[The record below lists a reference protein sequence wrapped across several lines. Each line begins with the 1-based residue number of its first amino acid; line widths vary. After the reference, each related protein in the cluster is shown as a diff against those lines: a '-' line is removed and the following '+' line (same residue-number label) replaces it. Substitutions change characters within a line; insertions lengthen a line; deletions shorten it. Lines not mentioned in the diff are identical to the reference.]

1 MPEGPIDLSVPR
13 RVHVVGVG
21 GAGMSAIA
29 EVLAAMGHEVT
40 GSDLKASAG
49 LDRLEAVGITVTV
62 GHAGTNLGRAE
73 ILTRSTAVPDRNP
86 ECRAALE
93 AGIPVLSRAD
103 VLTAICGQRNTI
115 AVAGTHGKT
124 TTASMLAL
132 VLRQAGVR
140 PSFIIGGDVNEI
152 GTGAAWDSGDLMV
165 VEADES
171 DGTFVRLP
179 RTAAIVTNVEPDHLD
194 HHGDYGELLSAFAR
208 FVEETDG
215 PVVVGV
221 DDPDGARLVAESEG
235 AGVGVGTAVDAGWR
249 IVDVDESWAGVRFTL
264 LAPDGDRLP
273 LSLPVPGLHN
283 ARNAAC
289 AAVIS
294 RLLGIPPDAIAEGLG
309 NFGGVAR
316 RFEHRGTSGGIE
328 FVDDYAHLPTE
339 VRATIAAASSGAWR
353 RLVAVFQPHRYSRTE
368 ALWSD
373 FGDSFE
379 GADRVYITD
388 VYPAGEA
395 PRPGVSGQLIAD
407 AVERSS
413 PDIDVHYIPRH
424 DDLVEA
430 LAADLED
437 GDLCLTMGAGDLT
450 SVPDEVRGRRDA

>member
-1 MPEGPIDLSVPR
+1 
-13 RVHVVGVG
+13 
-21 GAGMSAIA
+21 MSAIA

-152 GTGAAWDSGDLMV
+152 GTGAAWDSGEIMV

-179 RTAAIVTNVEPDHLD
+179 RTAAIVTNVEPDHPRPPWGL
-194 HHGDYGELLSAFAR
+194 R
-208 FVEETDG
+208 
-215 PVVVGV
+215 
-221 DDPDGARLVAESEG
+221 
-235 AGVGVGTAVDAGWR
+235 GTPCR
-249 IVDVDESWAGVRFTL
+249 IRTIRR
-264 LAPDGDRLP
+264 GDR
-273 LSLPVPGLHN
+273 
-283 ARNAAC
+283 
-289 AAVIS
+289 
-294 RLLGIPPDAIAEGLG
+294 
-309 NFGGVAR
+309 
-316 RFEHRGTSGGIE
+316 
-328 FVDDYAHLPTE
+328 
-339 VRATIAAASSGAWR
+339 
-353 RLVAVFQPHRYSRTE
+353 
-368 ALWSD
+368 
-373 FGDSFE
+373 
-379 GADRVYITD
+379 
-388 VYPAGEA
+388 
-395 PRPGVSGQLIAD
+395 
-407 AVERSS
+407 RS
-413 PDIDVHYIPRH
+413 
-424 DDLVEA
+424 
-430 LAADLED
+430 
-437 GDLCLTMGAGDLT
+437 
-450 SVPDEVRGRRDA
+450 RGRRGR

>member
-1 MPEGPIDLSVPR
+1 
-13 RVHVVGVG
+13 
-21 GAGMSAIA
+21 MSAIA

-40 GSDLKASAG
+40 GSDLKSSTG
-49 LDRLEAVGITVTV
+49 MDRLEALGITVTV
-62 GHAGTNLGRAE
+62 GHAGSNLGRAE

-86 ECRAALE
+86 ECRAAVE

-103 VLTAICGQRNTI
+103 VLTAICAQRSTI

-179 RTAAIVTNVEPDHLD
+179 RTAAVVTNVEPDHLD
-194 HHGDYGELLSAFAR
+194 HHGGYGDLLAEFSR
-208 FVEETDG
+208 FVQETDG

-221 DDPDGARLVAESEG
+221 DDPDGARLVAEFTG
-235 AGVGVGTAVDAGWR
+235 AGTGTGAGVCVGVGTERGADWGITEVE
-249 IVDVDESWAGVRFTL
+249 ESWAGVRFAL
-264 LAPDGDRLP
+264 LTPGGGRIP

-283 ARNAAC
+283 ARNAAS
-289 AAVIS
+289 AAVIAM
-294 RLLGIPPDAIAEGLG
+294 LVGIAPDAIAEGLG

-316 RFEHRGTSGGIE
+316 RFEHRGTSGGVE

-339 VRATIAAASSGAWR
+339 VSATIAAASSGTWR

-373 FGDSFE
+373 FGGSFE

-395 PRPGVSGQLIAD
+395 PRPGVSGQLIVD
-407 AVERSS
+407 AIQRSS
-413 PDIDVHYIPRH
+413 PGIDVHYVPRRE
-424 DDLVEA
+424 DLVEA
-430 LAADLED
+430 LAGELEA

-450 SVPDEVRGRRDA
+450 SVPDEVRGRLDA

>member
-1 MPEGPIDLSVPR
+1 M
-13 RVHVVGVG
+13 
-21 GAGMSAIA
+21 
-29 EVLAAMGHEVT
+29 
-40 GSDLKASAG
+40 
-49 LDRLEAVGITVTV
+49 EAVGITVTV

-235 AGVGVGTAVDAGWR
+235 AG
-249 IVDVDESWAGVRFTL
+249 
-264 LAPDGDRLP
+264 
-273 LSLPVPGLHN
+273 
-283 ARNAAC
+283 
-289 AAVIS
+289 
-294 RLLGIPPDAIAEGLG
+294 
-309 NFGGVAR
+309 
-316 RFEHRGTSGGIE
+316 
-328 FVDDYAHLPTE
+328 
-339 VRATIAAASSGAWR
+339 
-353 RLVAVFQPHRYSRTE
+353 
-368 ALWSD
+368 
-373 FGDSFE
+373 
-379 GADRVYITD
+379 
-388 VYPAGEA
+388 
-395 PRPGVSGQLIAD
+395 
-407 AVERSS
+407 
-413 PDIDVHYIPRH
+413 
-424 DDLVEA
+424 
-430 LAADLED
+430 
-437 GDLCLTMGAGDLT
+437 
-450 SVPDEVRGRRDA
+450 

>member
-1 MPEGPIDLSVPR
+1 
-13 RVHVVGVG
+13 
-21 GAGMSAIA
+21 
-29 EVLAAMGHEVT
+29 
-40 GSDLKASAG
+40 
-49 LDRLEAVGITVTV
+49 
-62 GHAGTNLGRAE
+62 
-73 ILTRSTAVPDRNP
+73 
-86 ECRAALE
+86 
-93 AGIPVLSRAD
+93 
-103 VLTAICGQRNTI
+103 
-115 AVAGTHGKT
+115 
-124 TTASMLAL
+124 MLAL

-294 RLLGIPPDAIAEGLG
+294 RLLEIPPDAIAEGLG